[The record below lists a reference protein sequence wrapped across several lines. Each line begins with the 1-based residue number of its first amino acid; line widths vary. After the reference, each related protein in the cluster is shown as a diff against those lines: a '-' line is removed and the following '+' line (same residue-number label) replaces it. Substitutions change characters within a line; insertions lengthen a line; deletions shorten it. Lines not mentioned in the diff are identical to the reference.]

1 MYCKNCGAENPDG
14 TKFCSKCGQ
23 PLDAAQPVQQTVI
36 VQAPAPVQRK
46 RNGGALACG
55 IIGFILS
62 IIGAFIW
69 VLIFSAMKDCAD
81 AINLPSSEITIR
93 LVVIAIL
100 GIGGGIVGLVGA
112 VQAFNYKGVPG
123 IVHGCRLCMPARLPD
138 RRSCQDRFFCGSRHL
153 DDFRSCTLRCG
164 VRPFLPQ
171 RKEGLSLN

>member
-123 IVHGCRLCMPARLPD
+123 IVCTGAGFACQLGCLIAEVVKIGF
-138 RRSCQDRFFCGSRHL
+138 SAVL
-153 DDFRSCTLRCG
+153 DIWTIFGLALFA
-164 VRPFLPQ
+164 VAF
-171 RKEGLSLN
+171 GLSFLKEKKD